1 MIATVQI
8 DPAYV
13 GLLSEEFGDLA
24 TQLIDLLETTAV
36 EAIDE
41 IDAAIAVGDDDDLRR
56 IAHRL
61 KGGCLNLGASTMASA
76 CLALETGTADPAGA
90 AAELR
95 AALQPT
101 LQQLRETQNG
111 R

>member
-1 MIATVQI
+1 MIVTVHI

-13 GLLSEEFGDLA
+13 GLLREEFGDLA
-24 TQLIDLLETTAV
+24 VQLIDLLETTAV
-36 EAIDE
+36 DALDE
-41 IDAAIAVGDDDDLRR
+41 IDAALAVGDDDELRR

-76 CLALETGTADPAGA
+76 CLALETGTADPVAT

-95 AALQPT
+95 ASLPPT
-101 LQQLRETQNG
+101 LRQLREIQRG